1 MSHSMKIL
9 LFIVAAFFVL
19 PKGEGSEVKDPIDIA
34 MDAAMDR
41 NGSTAG
47 MCEAIAEA
55 HDKWEARLN
64 TAWSKLKKKMPA
76 DEFSELQKAQRAWI
90 AYRDLQIKSYEATYA
105 KMDGTMWIPISVN
118 AVMNLTKQRVQD
130 LESLLGLLDER

>member
-1 MSHSMKIL
+1 MKIL

-55 HDKWEARLN
+55 HEKWEARLN
-64 TAWSKLKKKMPA
+64 TAWAKLKKKMPA

-90 AYRDLQIKSYEATYA
+90 AYRDLQIKSYEAAYA
-105 KMDGTMWIPISVN
+105 KMDGTMWIPCSAS
-118 AVMNLTKQRVQD
+118 AVMELTKQRVQD

>member
-1 MSHSMKIL
+1 MKIL

-41 NGSTAG
+41 NSSTAG
-47 MCEAIAEA
+47 MCEAIAAA
-55 HDKWEARLN
+55 HEKWEEKLN
-64 TAWSKLKKKMPA
+64 AAWAKLKKKMPA
-76 DEFSELQKAQRAWI
+76 DEFAELQKAQRAWI

-105 KMDGTMWIPISVN
+105 KMDGTMWIPCSAS
-118 AVMNLTKQRVQD
+118 AVMELTKERVQD

>member
-1 MSHSMKIL
+1 MKIL

-19 PKGEGSEVKDPIDIA
+19 PKGEGIEVKDPIDIA

-47 MCEAIAEA
+47 MCEAFAAA
-55 HDKWEARLN
+55 HEKWEERLN
-64 TAWSKLKKKMPA
+64 AAWAKLKKRMPA
-76 DEFSELQKAQRAWI
+76 DEFAELQKAQRAWI

-105 KMDGTMWIPISVN
+105 KMDGTMWIPISVS
-118 AVMNLTKQRVQD
+118 AVMNLTKERVHN
-130 LESLLGLLDER
+130 LEGFLELLDARI

>member
-1 MSHSMKIL
+1 MKIL

-47 MCEAIAEA
+47 MCEAFAAA
-55 HDKWEARLN
+55 HEKWEERLN
-64 TAWSKLKKKMPA
+64 AAWAKLKKKMPA
-76 DEFSELQKAQRAWI
+76 DEFAELQKAQRAWI
-90 AYRDLQIKSYEATYA
+90 AYRDLQIKSYEATYS
-105 KMDGTMWIPISVN
+105 KMDGTMWIPISVS
-118 AVMNLTKQRVQD
+118 AVMNLTKERVQD
-130 LESLLGLLDER
+130 LEGFLELLDARM

>member
-1 MSHSMKIL
+1 MKIL

-47 MCEAIAEA
+47 MCEAFAAA
-55 HDKWEARLN
+55 HEKWEERLN
-64 TAWSKLKKKMPA
+64 AAWAKLKRKMPA
-76 DEFSELQKAQRAWI
+76 DEFAELQKAQRAWI

-105 KMDGTMWIPISVN
+105 KMDGTMWIPISVS
-118 AVMNLTKQRVQD
+118 AVMNLTKERVQD
-130 LESLLGLLDER
+130 LEGFLELLDARM

>member
-1 MSHSMKIL
+1 MKIL

-47 MCEAIAEA
+47 MCEAFAAA
-55 HDKWEARLN
+55 HEKWEERLN
-64 TAWSKLKKKMPA
+64 AAWAKLKKKMPA
-76 DEFSELQKAQRAWI
+76 DEFAELQKAQRAWI

-105 KMDGTMWIPISVN
+105 KMDGTMWIPISVS
-118 AVMNLTKQRVQD
+118 AVMSLTKERAQD
-130 LESLLGLLDER
+130 LEGFLELLDARM

>member
-41 NGSTAG
+41 NGS
-47 MCEAIAEA
+47 
-55 HDKWEARLN
+55 
-64 TAWSKLKKKMPA
+64 
-76 DEFSELQKAQRAWI
+76 QWI
-90 AYRDLQIKSYEATYA
+90 
-105 KMDGTMWIPISVN
+105 DGGNV
-118 AVMNLTKQRVQD
+118 
-130 LESLLGLLDER
+130 

>member
-1 MSHSMKIL
+1 MKIL

-47 MCEAIAEA
+47 MCEAFAAA
-55 HDKWEARLN
+55 HEKWEERLN
-64 TAWSKLKKKMPA
+64 AAWAKLKKKMPA
-76 DEFSELQKAQRAWI
+76 DEFAELQKAQRAWI

-105 KMDGTMWIPISVN
+105 KMDGTMWIPISVS
-118 AVMNLTKQRVQD
+118 AVMELTKERVQD
-130 LESLLGLLDER
+130 LEGFLELLDARM